1 MLPFQVG
8 RQEADDA
15 MIRRVA
21 VKLPEARPETFFIQ
35 FNVFYIMPAVDA
47 AGSAAAFKIKARL
60 KAGGNGHR
68 FKKADGQEWD
78 LPVMRD
84 LCNIGFQRITEAA
97 IHNIVVVLKAEQ
109 FQRDVVEALCRG
121 SENPVFKVIIFNG
134 VFQYLF
140 AKFEIQYTKM
150 RYTLLIAIA
159 ALFFIGCS
167 KDNPAPEIRFKS
179 FDPNTYYRSM
189 PLSNPQMTLELKDG
203 DGDLGDS
210 SFLYILNLRTTD
222 FDSIAL
228 PDLGVAAV
236 KNFKGDV
243 LVNMQQY
250 IRFINPVDT
259 LVFELYLKDNARIKS
274 NVVRTGPLYIAN

>member
-1 MLPFQVG
+1 
-8 RQEADDA
+8 
-15 MIRRVA
+15 
-21 VKLPEARPETFFIQ
+21 
-35 FNVFYIMPAVDA
+35 
-47 AGSAAAFKIKARL
+47 
-60 KAGGNGHR
+60 
-68 FKKADGQEWD
+68 
-78 LPVMRD
+78 MRD
-84 LCNIGFQRITEAA
+84 LCNIRFQRITETA
-97 IHNIVVVLKAEQ
+97 IDIIVCVLKSEQ
-109 FQRDVVEALCRG
+109 FQREIVEVVPRG

-159 ALFFIGCS
+159 ALLFMGCS
-167 KDNPAPEIRFKS
+167 KDNPAPEIKFKS
-179 FDPNTYYRSM
+179 FDPDTYYRSS

>member
-1 MLPFQVG
+1 
-8 RQEADDA
+8 
-15 MIRRVA
+15 
-21 VKLPEARPETFFIQ
+21 
-35 FNVFYIMPAVDA
+35 MPAVDA
-47 AGSAAAFKIKARL
+47 ARGAAAFKIKAGL
-60 KAGGNGHR
+60 KARGDGHR
-68 FKKADGQEWD
+68 FKKADGQEGN
-78 LPVMRD
+78 LRIMRD
-84 LCNIGFQRITEAA
+84 LCNMRFQRITETA
-97 IHNIVVVLKAEQ
+97 IDDIVFILKAEQ
-109 FQRDVVEALCRG
+109 FQGETVEMVPRG

-159 ALFFIGCS
+159 ALFFMGCS
-167 KDNPAPEIRFKS
+167 KDNPAPEIEFKS
-179 FDPNTYYRSM
+179 FDPDTYYRSS
-189 PLSNPQMTLELKDG
+189 PLSNPVMTLELKDG

-259 LVFELYLKDNARIKS
+259 LVFELYLKDNARVKS
-274 NVVRTGPLYIAN
+274 NVVRTGPLYITN